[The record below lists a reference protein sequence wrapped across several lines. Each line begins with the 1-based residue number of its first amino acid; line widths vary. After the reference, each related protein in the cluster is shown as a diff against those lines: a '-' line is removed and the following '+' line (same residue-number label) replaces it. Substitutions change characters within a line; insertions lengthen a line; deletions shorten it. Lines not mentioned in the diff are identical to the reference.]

1 MVEKRQKRKEE
12 KNGVLTRRKNVA
24 ATAVQPSYKFITA
37 ASTRLFDCLPNGA
50 LCKHRSMTI
59 ARRLPFQPLTYISH
73 IDETLLDERMRLYQ
87 VPGLCSGNLSP
98 LGLCA

>member
-1 MVEKRQKRKEE
+1 
-12 KNGVLTRRKNVA
+12 
-24 ATAVQPSYKFITA
+24 
-37 ASTRLFDCLPNGA
+37 
-50 LCKHRSMTI
+50 MTI